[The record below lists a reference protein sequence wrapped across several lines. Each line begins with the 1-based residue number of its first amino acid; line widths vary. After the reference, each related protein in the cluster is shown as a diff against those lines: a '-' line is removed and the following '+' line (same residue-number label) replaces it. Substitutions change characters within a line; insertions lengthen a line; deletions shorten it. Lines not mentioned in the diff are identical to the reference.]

1 MFRKIMRPSNL
12 FLMLL
17 GVLLVYSFA
26 LAAGASAFAAGTW
39 LSGVLFI
46 LFLGWVYTYTMG
58 PRVATDV
65 EEATEEEVQKLR
77 EVVQEEDTKIH
88 TQEIQITQ
96 LKSEEEA
103 LEAKVQELKKQVED
117 LSHTPHGSV
126 S

>member
-17 GVLLVYSFA
+17 GVVLAYSFA
-26 LAAGASAFAAGTW
+26 LAAGASALAAGTW
-39 LSGVLFI
+39 LSSILFI

-58 PRVATDV
+58 PRIATD
-65 EEATEEEVQKLR
+65 AEEVTGEDVQQLR
-77 EVVQEEDTKIH
+77 QVVQEEDIKIH

-103 LEAKVQELKKQVED
+103 LEAKVQALKKQVED

>member
-17 GVLLVYSFA
+17 GVLLAYSFA
-26 LAAGASAFAAGTW
+26 LAAGASALAAGTW

-46 LFLGWVYTYTMG
+46 LFLGWVYTYAMG

-65 EEATEEEVQKLR
+65 EEVTGEDVQKLR
-77 EVVQEEDTKIH
+77 QVVQEEETKIH
-88 TQEIQITQ
+88 TQEIQISQ